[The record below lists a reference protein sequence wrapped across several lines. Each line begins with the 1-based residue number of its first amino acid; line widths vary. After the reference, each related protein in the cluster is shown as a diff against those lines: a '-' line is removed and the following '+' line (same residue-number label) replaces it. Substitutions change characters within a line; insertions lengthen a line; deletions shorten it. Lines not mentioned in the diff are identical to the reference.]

1 MELLNNSLKYFK
13 GNSFSYIFNPLNG
26 TSIVVENN
34 IAEKIKKGEFS
45 NSPEITSKLSQRGI
59 SDKDNTSTIKKQIKP
74 VSFMIDFTKAC
85 QNRCIYCFRNLN
97 QQEFITQDNL
107 SQILDY
113 IIDYCNNN
121 SIKNIALQPW
131 GGEPTLAWDKI
142 KYTQDYLIEHNIT
155 PQINIETNAI
165 SITPYIAKEM
175 FNRDIAISV
184 SIDGPKD
191 IHNQHRP
198 LYKSI
203 GSFDKTIK
211 GFNILQDAGY
221 GSRLGIVCVITK
233 NSVLNLDRIV
243 DFFVSN
249 LRVQRVKMNTIRDS
263 VNLTQ
268 KNISLNENDI
278 LHFCKTLCDLLISI
292 AQTGYSFSESG
303 IVERLHNL
311 LDLKPTSLCCS
322 RGCQGYYRIYS
333 FDSLGSI
340 YPCDLVDSPEFVIG
354 NVQEKKS
361 FSQMVERCKNKFYR
375 YKYDIEHCNK
385 CEYHFFCKG
394 GCTAMNI
401 FNNAS
406 IDKHECTRN
415 KYLYNRLINII
426 LEQPD
431 IISLITNNEITI
443 I

>member
-1 MELLNNSLKYFK
+1 MELLNNHLKCFK
-13 GNSFSYIFNPLNG
+13 SKSFSYIFNPING
-26 TSIVVENN
+26 SSITIENS
-34 IAEKIKKGEFS
+34 IAEKLNNNNLS
-45 NSPEITSKLSQRGI
+45 NYPEILTKLSQRGI
-59 SDKDNTSTIKKQIKP
+59 LDHNNPIIKKQINP

-97 QQEFITQDNL
+97 QQEFIKQDNL
-107 SQILDY
+107 TQILDY
-113 IIDYCNNN
+113 IIGYCNST

-142 KYTQDYLIEHNIT
+142 KYTQDYLNEHNIT

-165 SITPYIAKEM
+165 SITPSIAKEM
-175 FNRDIAISV
+175 FDRGIAISV

-203 GSFDKTIK
+203 GSFDKTLN

-221 GSRLGIVCVITK
+221 NNRLGIVCVITK
-233 NSVLNLDRIV
+233 NSVYNLDRIV

-249 LRVQRVKMNTIRDS
+249 LHVHRVKMNTIRDS
-263 VNLTQ
+263 INLTQ
-268 KNISLNENDI
+268 KNISLNEEDVLN
-278 LHFCKTLCDLLISI
+278 FCRTLCDLLINV
-292 AQTGYSFSESG
+292 AKTGYSFSESG

-322 RGCQGYYRIYS
+322 RGCQGHSRIYS

-340 YPCDLVDSPEFVIG
+340 YPCDLVDSPEFSIG
-354 NVQEKKS
+354 NVREKMS
-361 FSQMVERCKNKFYR
+361 FSQMIERCNNRFYQ
-375 YKYDIEHCNK
+375 YKYNFDYCNK
-385 CEYHFFCKG
+385 CDYHFFCKG
-394 GCTAMNI
+394 GCTAMNL
-401 FNNAS
+401 FNNTT
-406 IDKHECTRN
+406 IDKHECIRN
-415 KYLYNRLINII
+415 KYIYNRLINII
-426 LEQPD
+426 LEQPN
-431 IISLITNNEITI
+431 IVSLITNNEITI